1 MERATPSA
9 AAAPLRRGRPL
20 PRAARP
26 HAGGG
31 AARHRSRLPSPC
43 RCLFIAGRG
52 PTVHASAAAAPLRSG
67 RLLSRTASPCGGRG
81 AARPRSWPVITIL
94 KPLSRTGPP
103 ACTFAYRR
111 PTPPWTAAISHGPP
125 RGGRGA
131 SRQPRPR
138 SWRPQP
144 SRCLSVTGHQG
155 LHARRPVRM
164 PQPLHSAVATPLLP
178 TRCFSESSSALT
190 LQPAGSCPMLAFS
203 GRPRGPAPL
212 LATLNPGPAEA
223 RLARRCAP

>member
-9 AAAPLRRGRPL
+9 AAVPLRRGRPL

-26 HAGGG
+26 QAGGG

-67 RLLSRTASPCGGRG
+67 RLLFRTASPCGGRG
-81 AARPRSWPVITIL
+81 SARPRSWPVITIL
-94 KPLSRTGPP
+94 KSLSRTGPP
-103 ACTFAYRR
+103 ACTFADRR
-111 PTPPWTAAISHGPP
+111 PTSPWTAAISHGPP

-144 SRCLSVTGHQG
+144 SRCLSVTGPPRPARPTARTYAAAAP
-155 LHARRPVRM
+155 ARRGNTPAPHPVLFRVIFCTD
-164 PQPLHSAVATPLLP
+164 PAIGRLLP
-178 TRCFSESSSALT
+178 
-190 LQPAGSCPMLAFS
+190 
-203 GRPRGPAPL
+203 
-212 LATLNPGPAEA
+212 
-223 RLARRCAP
+223 